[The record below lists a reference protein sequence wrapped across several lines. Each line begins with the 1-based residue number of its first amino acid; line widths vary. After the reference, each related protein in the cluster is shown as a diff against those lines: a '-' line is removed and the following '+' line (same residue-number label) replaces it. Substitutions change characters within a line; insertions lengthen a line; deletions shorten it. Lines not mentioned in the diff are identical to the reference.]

1 MPIVIEKEG
10 KTASEAILSVCEEL
24 GVARDEIDIEVLKEG
39 SRGVLGIGSKD
50 ARVRVTVKREDVS
63 EKGLRSRRVLEGL
76 LKFFISN
83 YSVNLRETP
92 DSIKLDVKSS
102 DDDKGSLIGR
112 RGDTLKSMEFLV
124 GKIAG
129 KFCEDGREKR
139 VYIDVDGYKKRR
151 ERTIA
156 KIVKEA
162 ARKVRKSRKPIT
174 LDPMPAFERKIAYIA
189 LKHENG
195 IRIETKDEGEEKR
208 ITINPAGQGGGKK
221 QAQAQK

>member
-10 KTASEAILSVCEEL
+10 KTASEAILTVCEEL
-24 GVARDEIDIEVLKEG
+24 GVARDEIDVEVLKEG

-63 EKGLRSRRVLEGL
+63 EKGLRSRRILEEI

-83 YSVNLRETP
+83 YSVNLRETT
-92 DSIKLDVKSS
+92 DAIKLDVKSG
-102 DDDKGSLIGR
+102 DEDKGALIGK
-112 RGDTLKSMEFLV
+112 RGDTLKAMEFLV
-124 GKIAG
+124 GKIGG
-129 KFCEDGREKR
+129 KSCEDGREKR
-139 VYIDVDGYKKRR
+139 VYIDIDGYKKRR

-156 KIVKEA
+156 KMVKEA
-162 ARKVRKSRKPIT
+162 ARKVRKFGRPIT
-174 LDPMPAFERKIAYIA
+174 LDPMPAFERKIAYTA

-208 ITINPAGQGGGKK
+208 ITINPTRQGGGRN
-221 QAQAQK
+221 QAHAQK